1 MPSPA
6 RQVTA
11 PDLLEFKRTGR
22 KIVALTAYDALFG
35 QLLDESGV
43 DLVLVG
49 DSVNTVLAGQET
61 TLSATLEQMIY
72 HGRMVRAGV
81 RRALLVVDLPFLTYQ
96 VSVEDAKRNVGRV
109 MQLTGA
115 NGVKLE
121 GGRAMADTVRALVD
135 IGIPVMG
142 HVGYTPQSVHA
153 LGGARVQGRS
163 GAAGERILED
173 AQALEQ
179 AGAFAVVLEL
189 MPSTVAARVTEALT
203 IPTIGIG
210 SGPRCDGQVLVLHDM
225 LGLNPRFHAKFVKA
239 YADLGERVQAAVRQ
253 FADEVR
259 EGRYPDAAHS
269 FEQ

>member
-1 MPSPA
+1 MLKPDK
-6 RQVTA
+6 RVTTL
-11 PDLLEFKRTGR
+11 DLLEAKRASR

-35 QLLDESGV
+35 QLVDESGV
-43 DLVLVG
+43 DVVLVG

-61 TLSATLEQMIY
+61 TLSATLEQLIY

-81 RRALLVVDLPFLTYQ
+81 RRALLVVDMPFLTYQ
-96 VSVEDAKRNVGRV
+96 VSLEEAKRNVGRV

-115 NGVKLE
+115 SGVKLE
-121 GGRAMADTVRALVD
+121 GGQSVRDTVRALVEM
-135 IGIPVMG
+135 GVPVMG
-142 HVGYTPQSVHA
+142 HVGFTPQSVHA
-153 LGGARVQGRS
+153 LGGSRVQGR
-163 GAAGERILED
+163 GATAEARILAD
-173 AQALEQ
+173 AKALED

-189 MPSTVAARVTEALT
+189 MPVGVAARVTEALA

-225 LGLNPRFHAKFVKA
+225 LGLTQGFHAKFVKA
-239 YADLGERVQAAVRQ
+239 YAELGEQVRAAVRQ

-259 EGRYPDAAHS
+259 QGRYPDSAHS